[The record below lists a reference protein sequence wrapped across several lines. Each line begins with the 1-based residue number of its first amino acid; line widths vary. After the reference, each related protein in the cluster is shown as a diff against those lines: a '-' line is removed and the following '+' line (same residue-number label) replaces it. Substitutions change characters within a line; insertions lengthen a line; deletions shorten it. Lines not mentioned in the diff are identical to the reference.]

1 MAPVTSPQ
9 NSTIKLIRSLSEKKF
24 RQESGLFVVEGWSML
39 DRARKEGW
47 VPEHLLSTEPISAWG
62 ATQPL
67 MVSEKIMEGLS
78 GQNNPHS
85 ALGTFRQRYAMEVT
99 PQGVWVALEDMRDP
113 GNLGTII
120 RTADA
125 VAASGVILV
134 GQSCDPFSRDCVRA
148 TTGSIFGV
156 PLTHM
161 ETDTFIALCKEW
173 RGDVVGT
180 HLKGTEDFRRTYK
193 KPTLLAMGSE
203 TRGLSA
209 ELSEAC
215 KTLVSIP
222 MPGGAESLNVAT
234 ATALILYEAVKPHV
248 TVGT

>member
-9 NSTIKLIRSLSEKKF
+9 NPTIKLIRSLSEKKF
-24 RQESGLFVVEGWSML
+24 RQETGLFVAEGWEML
-39 DRARKEGW
+39 DRARKAGW
-47 VPEHLLSTEPISAWG
+47 VPEHLVSTEPISAWG
-62 ATQPL
+62 ETRPIL
-67 MVSEKIMEGLS
+67 VTEKIMEGLS

-85 ALGTFRQRYAMEVT
+85 VLATFGQRYVGEVT
-99 PQGVWVALEDMRDP
+99 PKGVWVALEDMRDP

-134 GQSCDPFSRDCVRA
+134 GQSCDPYSGDCVRA

-156 PLTHM
+156 PLVRM
-161 ETDTFIALCKEW
+161 ETEAFIALCKTW

-180 HLKGTEDFRRTYK
+180 HLKGTEDFRRNYK
-193 KPTLLAMGSE
+193 SPTLLVMGSE
-203 TRGLSA
+203 RRGLSE
-209 ELSEAC
+209 ELAAAC
-215 KTLVSIP
+215 NSLVRIP

-234 ATALILYEAVKPHV
+234 ATALMLYEAVKP
-248 TVGT
+248 